1 MDDRL
6 TVCICGG
13 GNGAHVLAGL
23 TATHAQ
29 TEARVLTL
37 FEKEA
42 ADWTASMKDNDFIV
56 TRKNKDG
63 GLVRLKAK
71 PAFVTNDPSKA
82 VLGADVIILCVP
94 AFAHEQYF
102 EAISPFVK
110 RDAAIIGLPGQPG
123 FEFQCF
129 DILKDRAR
137 TCAVLNYESLPWAC
151 RIAEFGKRV
160 DILGIKDALIGSKV
174 VGRSHLNFDP
184 VTLLQSVLGARPVLE
199 LANNYLEIYLMT
211 KGFAHP
217 PLMYA
222 KWKDWDGEPL
232 KDRPLFYQGIDEYA
246 ASCLCSVSAE
256 IVATARAIGRLR
268 PDLGMDGVEHLER
281 LLHPMKATDDGRWV
295 PDFNNRYLSE
305 DVPYGLAVTKGLAE
319 LAGVAT
325 PVTDEVLAWCQEKL
339 GKEFIVGSELKGKDV
354 RDTRAPQAYGYRT
367 LDDLA
372 AIL

>member
-1 MDDRL
+1 
-6 TVCICGG
+6 
-13 GNGAHVLAGL
+13 
-23 TATHAQ
+23 
-29 TEARVLTL
+29 
-37 FEKEA
+37 
-42 ADWTASMKDNDFIV
+42 MKDNDFIV

-268 PDLGMDGVEHLER
+268 PDLGMDGVEHLESWFIR
-281 LLHPMKATDDGRWV
+281 NY
-295 PDFNNRYLSE
+295 PDTVQDPTSLYTAMRTNTAYNGE
-305 DVPYGLAVTKGLAE
+305 TECGWGLAE